1 MERDGDLEV
10 TLPTKQLAW
19 VAKLV
24 LRLGGEAAVLD
35 PPDLRDLVRET
46 AQRTLALYGENDPPA
61 TGSSPP
67 GGRPIQQAR

>member
-19 VAKLV
+19 MAKLL

-35 PPDLRDLVRET
+35 PPELREEVRET
-46 AQRTLALYGENDPPA
+46 AERTLIRYRQWAG
-61 TGSSPP
+61 
-67 GGRPIQQAR
+67 